1 MGLAIAAAGAGAF
14 GVLALS
20 RGESISAGWL
30 VVAGVCTYLVAYRFY
45 SRYLAYTVFGLD
57 NRRATPA
64 ERLNNGR
71 DFHPTNK
78 WVAAGHHFS
87 AISGAGPLVGPTL
100 AAQFGYLPGTIWLIA
115 GVVLAGAVQDM
126 VVLCCSVR
134 RDGKSLGQMAKEEIN
149 PVAGV
154 AAMVAVFAIMIIL
167 LAVLALVVVNAL
179 RDSPWGLFTI
189 VCTIPIALLMG
200 LWMNNI
206 RPGKVME
213 STVIGVV
220 LLMAALFGGQ
230 YVAEHPVWAPAFTWS
245 GTQLT
250 WAVVIYG
257 FVASVLPVWLL
268 LAPRDYLSAFLKI
281 GTILVLGVAI
291 IFLMPPLQMPA
302 VTQFIDGT
310 GPVFAGKLFPF
321 AFITIACGAVSG
333 FHALISSG
341 TTPKMVKRE
350 SDVRLIGYGS
360 MLTESLVG
368 LMAMIAA
375 ATLDPGVYFAM
386 NVGPAILGTTA
397 ESAAVAVAQ
406 WGFVLRPEQMNEL
419 AQQMGEASLLSRTGG
434 APSLAVGMAGIL
446 GGVFTGAGLA
456 LWYHFAILFEAVFI
470 LTTIDAGTRVGR
482 FMLQELLGHV
492 YEPLGR
498 TSWYPSIVISSALVV
513 AAWGY
518 FLYQG
523 VVDPL
528 GGINSLWPL
537 FGIANQLLAA
547 VALCVT
553 TTIIIKMGKL
563 KHAWTTLLPL
573 AWLAVA
579 TLTAGYQKV
588 FSPLP
593 GLGFLAHAR
602 SLANSTNP
610 NAGRMIFNDWLDAG
624 LALFFMIVVV
634 VVILASAREWFM
646 VATKRKP
653 AMVHEAPFVET
664 KLGTGR
670 NRATSARR
678 LRRRVLQRRNQIRE
692 PYESGFRQSA
702 AWHAIERYRPRSHC
716 V

>member
-1 MGLAIAAAGAGAF
+1 MNKMLSIAIWLTISVIGAGAF

-20 RGESISAGWL
+20 RGETISAGWL

-57 NRRATPA
+57 DRRATPA

-71 DFHPTNK
+71 DFVPTNK
-78 WVAAGHHFS
+78 WVAFGHHFS

-100 AAQFGYLPGTIWLIA
+100 AAQFGFLPGTLWLIV
-115 GVVLAGAVQDM
+115 GVVLGGAVQDM
-126 VVLCCSVR
+126 IVMCASIR
-134 RDGKSLGQMAKEEIN
+134 RDGKSLGQMAKEEVN
-149 PVAGV
+149 RVAGI
-154 AAMVAVFAIMIIL
+154 AAMIAIFAIMIIL

-189 VCTIPIALLMG
+189 AATIPIALLMG
-200 LWMNNI
+200 AWMNNI
-206 RPGKVME
+206 RPGKIVE
-213 STVIGVV
+213 ATAIGVA
-220 LLMAALFGGQ
+220 LLLAALLGGQ
-230 YVAEHPVWAPAFTWS
+230 YVAGHPTWGAMFTWS
-245 GTQLT
+245 GTDLT

-281 GTILVLGVAI
+281 GTIMVLGVAI
-291 IFLMPPLQMPA
+291 ILLMPTLKMPA

-341 TTPKMVKRE
+341 TTPKMVTRE
-350 SDVRLIGYGS
+350 SDARLIGYGS

-368 LMAMIAA
+368 LMALIAA

-386 NVGPAILGTTA
+386 NVGPALLGTTA
-397 ESAAVAVAQ
+397 ESASQAIAQ
-406 WGFVLRPEQMNEL
+406 WGFVLRPEQMTQL
-419 AQQMGEASLLSRTGG
+419 AAQMGESTLLSRTGG

-446 GGVFTGAGLA
+446 GGVFTGGGLA

-492 YEPLGR
+492 YAPLGR

-553 TTIIIKMGKL
+553 TTILVKMGKL

-573 AWLAVA
+573 AWLAAA

-588 FSPLP
+588 FSSDPA
-593 GLGFLAHAR
+593 LGFLAHAQ

-610 NAGRMIFNDWLDAG
+610 NAARMIFNDRIDAA

-634 VVILASAREWFM
+634 VVIVACAREW
-646 VATKRKP
+646 VLIALQKKAP
-653 AMVHEAPFVET
+653 QVHEAPYVPT
-664 KLGTGR
+664 QLKT
-670 NRATSARR
+670 
-678 LRRRVLQRRNQIRE
+678 E
-692 PYESGFRQSA
+692 PA
-702 AWHAIERYRPRSHC
+702 HI
-716 V
+716 

>member
-1 MGLAIAAAGAGAF
+1 MKKLYSYAIWIAIAVLGAGAF
-14 GVLALS
+14 GMLALS
-20 RGESISAGWL
+20 RGETISAGWL

-57 NRRATPA
+57 DRRATPA

-71 DFHPTNK
+71 DFCPTNK

-100 AAQFGYLPGTIWLIA
+100 AAQFGFLPGTIWLIA
-115 GVVLAGAVQDM
+115 GVVLGGAVQDM
-126 VVLCCSVR
+126 VVLCASVR
-134 RDGKSLGQMAKEEIN
+134 RDGKSLGQMAKEEVN
-149 PVAGV
+149 PVAGM
-154 AAMVAVFAIMIIL
+154 AAMIAVFAIMIIL

-189 VCTIPIALLMG
+189 AATIPIALLMG
-200 LWMNNI
+200 AWMNNV
-206 RPGKVME
+206 RPGKVAE
-213 STVIGVV
+213 ATGIGIV
-220 LLMAALFGGQ
+220 LLLAALFGGQ
-230 YVAEHPVWAPAFTWS
+230 WVAAHPAWSAAFTWS
-245 GTQLT
+245 GTDLA
-250 WAVVIYG
+250 WAVIVYG

-281 GTILVLGVAI
+281 GTILVLGTAI
-291 IFLMPPLQMPA
+291 VLLMPPMKLPA

-341 TTPKMVKRE
+341 TTPKLVKRE
-350 SDVRLIGYGS
+350 SDIRVIGYGS
-360 MLTESLVG
+360 MLMESLVG
-368 LMAMIAA
+368 LMALIAA

-386 NVGPAILGTTA
+386 NVGPAILGTTP
-397 ESAAVAVAQ
+397 ESASQAIAQ
-406 WGFVLRPEQMNEL
+406 WGFMLRPEQMTAL

-470 LTTIDAGTRVGR
+470 LTTVDAGTRVGR
-482 FMLQELLGHV
+482 FMLQELLKHV
-492 YEPLGR
+492 WAPLGR
-498 TSWYPSIVISSALVV
+498 YSWYPSILISSALVV
-513 AAWGY
+513 LAWGY

-523 VVDPL
+523 VIDPL

-547 VALCVT
+547 VALCVV
-553 TTIIIKMGKL
+553 TTILVKMGKM
-563 KHAWTTLLPL
+563 KHAWVTLLPL
-573 AWLAVA
+573 AWLASA

-593 GLGFLAHAR
+593 ALGFLAHAR
-602 SLANSTNP
+602 SLSNSTNP
-610 NAGRMIFNDWLDAG
+610 DAARMIFNDRVDAV
-624 LALFFMIVVV
+624 LALFFMAVVV
-634 VVILASAREWFM
+634 VVIAASAREWWM
-646 VATKRKP
+646 VAANRKAP
-653 AMVHEAPFVET
+653 RVNEAPYVET
-664 KLGTGR
+664 RMDTVT
-670 NRATSARR
+670 A
-678 LRRRVLQRRNQIRE
+678 
-692 PYESGFRQSA
+692 
-702 AWHAIERYRPRSHC
+702 
-716 V
+716 